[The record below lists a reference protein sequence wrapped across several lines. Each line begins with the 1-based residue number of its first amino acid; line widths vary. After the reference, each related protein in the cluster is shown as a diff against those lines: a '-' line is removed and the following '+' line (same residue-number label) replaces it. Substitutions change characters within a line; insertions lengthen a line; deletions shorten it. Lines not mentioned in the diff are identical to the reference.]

1 MRHLYA
7 GSAALALAISC
18 TAPVYAQET
27 TSAIAGT
34 VTSAGA
40 PVVGATVTV
49 THLPSGTRSV
59 GTTDSTGSYA
69 LPGLRAGGP
78 YTVSVS
84 ASGYTDYQVTD
95 VNTAL
100 GQTFQVPL
108 ELQQQAAQATG
119 NTVIVVT
126 ASRVKGARSVSQGP
140 AMVLSANQISKVA
153 SVNRDIRDLMERDP
167 FATLDTANSNG
178 RSVSFAGVNAR
189 FNRFTVD
196 GVPISDSFGL
206 NPDALPS
213 RRGPVPLDAIGQF
226 ETKVAPYDIREGFF
240 QGGVVNAVL
249 KSGTNAFHGTGFYT
263 QSGDS
268 LQGDRTKP
276 ITGTDAAGHVKV
288 LPYKSRDYGATL
300 SGPIIK
306 DKLFFMVS
314 GERVRASVPLP
325 YGTVDDNG
333 GSPTLGL
340 TSATFNSIV
349 ATAQSRYG
357 VNAGGIQRNNGDK
370 DDRLVGRLDA
380 NISSTQRF
388 SLTGIY
394 TKDSIIT
401 PGTTSNLSLAS
412 QSDDYVKPN
421 RVIAGVAQLNSDWSS
436 KVSTEAR
443 FMYKDYQS
451 GQTPILGNSAMA
463 TVCTDNATGGGV
475 TNGAATTCSS
485 GVSSV
490 IVGPQTS
497 AQANVLHV
505 KTLEGTLVTRF
516 TFGDHRV
523 RLLLDGQNSNNYNLF
538 VNGARGSYY
547 FDSVQ
552 AFQQGIAQSFNYT
565 NAPSGNASD
574 AAARFSY
581 QTYTIG
587 LQDDWKVNSKL
598 NVSAGVRY
606 DLYGGDSLPPVN
618 ANFIAR
624 EAFPNNYYINGKGLF
639 QPRIGFD
646 YAASSRFAVHGGG
659 GLFGGGTPDVYVGN
673 SFSSSGVLPASFSTS
688 SNAAFLNN
696 VSLTQV
702 PAGATAALA
711 GQTNASTS
719 AIAKDFKIP
728 SLWRAT
734 LSATYKADLGRF
746 GDGWNFGADLLFSKT
761 RDAITVRDLRNR
773 PITGAS
779 ALTPDG
785 RQRYFDITSVTNP
798 SALCTV
804 NTTRCTNDAMGDYV
818 LGDTSKGR
826 GWVLVA
832 HMDKAWDFGL
842 SVGAA
847 FTYQDVRDQQAL
859 TSSVASSNYGNTA
872 YMDPN
877 GGAYG
882 HSNDEVRYAFKY
894 NLSYEHAF
902 FRDYK
907 TRFDLFGQTRIG
919 SPYSYTF
926 QDLTSSGTTRS
937 TVFGTSGTNSHY
949 LFYVPTGPNDPKAT
963 YADPVSQALIENLIN
978 TTGLKNYRGKVAPR
992 NAFNSKWFTKLDLHL
1007 EQEIPTF
1014 VGGSRISVFADVENF
1029 LNLLNHKWGQ
1039 TLRAS
1044 FPYTKTAATVTCAA
1058 ANGNTCDHYVYTSTP
1073 ALINATADQL
1083 INYFP
1088 GTSLYAIRV
1097 GARVTF

>member
-1 MRHLYA
+1 MRHLLA
-7 GSAALALAISC
+7 GGAALAFAISC

-49 THLPSGTRSV
+49 THIPSGTRATA
-59 GTTDSTGSYA
+59 TTDSTGSYA

-78 YTVSVS
+78 YTVSVT

-95 VNTAL
+95 VNTAI

-108 ELQQQAAQATG
+108 DLQKAGEAAAGG
-119 NTVIVVT
+119 NNMIVVT

-140 AMVLSANQISKVA
+140 AMVLNANQISKVA

-167 FATLDTANSNG
+167 FATLDTASSNG
-178 RSVSFAGVNAR
+178 RQVSFAGVNPR

-249 KSGTNAFHGTGFYT
+249 KSGTNQFHGTGFYT
-263 QSGDS
+263 QSSDK
-268 LQGDRTKP
+268 LQGDRTRP
-276 ITGTDAAGHVKV
+276 YTGTDANGRIKI
-288 LPYKSRDYGATL
+288 LPYKSRDFGATL

-333 GSPTLGL
+333 GTPVTGL
-340 TSATFNSIV
+340 TSATLNSV
-349 ATAQSRYG
+349 TSTAQSRYN
-357 VNAGGIQRNNGDK
+357 VNSGGIQRNNGDK

-380 NISSTQRF
+380 NISSTQRL

-401 PGTTSNLSLAS
+401 PGTTSNTSLST

-421 RVIAGVAQLNSDWSS
+421 RVFAGVAQLNSDWSD

-443 FMYKDYQS
+443 FMYKDYKS
-451 GQTPILGNSAMA
+451 GQTPLLANTALA
-463 TVCTDNATGGGV
+463 TVCTDNAAAGGLTNTATSTATACSTG
-475 TNGAATTCSS
+475 TA
-485 GVSSV
+485 SV
-490 IVGPQTS
+490 LVGPQTS
-497 AQANVLHV
+497 SQANVLRV
-505 KTLEGTLVTRF
+505 KTFEGSLVTRF

-523 RLLLDGQNSNNYNLF
+523 RLLIDGQNANNYNLF

-547 FDSVQ
+547 FDTLQ
-552 AFQQGIAQSFNYT
+552 AFQAGVAQSFSYT
-565 NAPSGNASD
+565 NATSGDQND
-574 AAARFSY
+574 AAAKFSY
-581 QTYTIG
+581 QTYTLG
-587 LQDDWKVNSKL
+587 VQDDWKVNSKL
-598 NVSAGVRY
+598 NVSAGLRY
-606 DLYGGDSLPPVN
+606 DLYGSESRPPANVN
-618 ANFIAR
+618 FVAR
-624 EAFPNNYYINGKGLF
+624 EGFPNNYFLNGKDLF

-646 YAASSRFAVHGGG
+646 YAASSRLGFHGGG
-659 GLFGGGTPDVYVGN
+659 GIFGGGTPDVYVGN
-673 SFSSSGVLPASFSTS
+673 SFSSSGVQPASFTTTTDGR
-688 SNAAFLNN
+688 FLNN
-696 VSLTQV
+696 VNL
-702 PAGATAALA
+702 ATLPDAANSALRA
-711 GQTNASTS
+711 AASNSATS
-719 AIAKDFKIP
+719 AIAKNFKVP

-734 LSATYKADLGRF
+734 LSANYKADLGRL
-746 GDGWNFGADLLFSKT
+746 GDGWNFGADVLFSKT
-761 RDAITVRDLRNR
+761 RDAIQVRDLRNR
-773 PITGAS
+773 PIVGAN

-785 RQRYFDITSVTNP
+785 RQRYYDIVCNTPTTTV
-798 SALCTV
+798 CT
-804 NTTRCTNDAMGDYV
+804 TDSQGDYV
-818 LGDTSKGR
+818 LGNTNKGR
-826 GWVLVA
+826 SWVLVA

-842 SVGAA
+842 SVGGS
-847 FTYQDVRDQQAL
+847 FTYQDVRDQNAL
-859 TSSVASSNYGNTA
+859 TSSVAASNYGNSA
-872 YMDPN
+872 YLDPN

-926 QDLTSSGTTRS
+926 QDLTSSGNTRS
-937 TVFGTSGTNSHY
+937 NVFGTVGSNSRY
-949 LFYVPTGPNDPKAT
+949 LFYVPTGPNDPKAV
-963 YADPVSQALIENLIN
+963 YANDLSRQLIENLIN
-978 TTGLKNYRGKVAPR
+978 STDLKKYRGKVAPR
-992 NAFNSKWFTKLDLHL
+992 NAFNSKWFTKIDLHL

-1014 VGGSRISVFADVENF
+1014 VGGSRISVFADIENF

-1044 FPYTKTAATVTCAA
+1044 FPYNKSVGTVACAA
-1058 ANGNTCDHYVYTSTP
+1058 ANGNSCDHYVYTTNQST
-1073 ALINATADQL
+1073 INSTADQL

-1097 GARVTF
+1097 GARFTF